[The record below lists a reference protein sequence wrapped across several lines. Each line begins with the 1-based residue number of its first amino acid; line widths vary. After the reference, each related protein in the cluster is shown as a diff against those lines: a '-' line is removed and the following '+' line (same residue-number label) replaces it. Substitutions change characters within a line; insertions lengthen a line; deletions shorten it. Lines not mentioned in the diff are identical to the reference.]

1 MDVSGVDF
9 ANQLMN
15 FSNPSIQSYSSTE
28 FDDPINAYTSPI
40 SHEIAAQSYIAPKER
55 RGNIAGFKLDRELS
69 DRRTAIYSHPKDKRT
84 VTGFRGTVPSK
95 GRDLL
100 TDVNL
105 TLGRFNK
112 TEHSRNAIAKQKE
125 VYHKYGDK
133 HSYHLTGHSL
143 GAMTSRNVHS
153 RLHNTVSSSTGFNT
167 PGSMNEK
174 IIEGFA
180 IPGIRNDKVN
190 SSRVDYINRTDPVSI
205 FHSSHGKKI
214 KKWSHGLS
222 PHDLSQWN

>member
-1 MDVSGVDF
+1 MDVSGAAF
-9 ANQLMN
+9 ANQLMH
-15 FSNPSIQSYSSTE
+15 FSNPSIPSYSSTE

-40 SHEIAAQSYIAPKER
+40 SHEIAAQSYVTPKER

-69 DRRTAIYSHPKDKRT
+69 DRRTAIYTHQKDKRT

-125 VYHKYGDK
+125 VYNKYGDK

-153 RLHNTVSSSTGFNT
+153 RLHNTVNSST
-167 PGSMNEK
+167 
-174 IIEGFA
+174 
-180 IPGIRNDKVN
+180 
-190 SSRVDYINRTDPVSI
+190 
-205 FHSSHGKKI
+205 
-214 KKWSHGLS
+214 
-222 PHDLSQWN
+222 